1 MVSILRLHHNPLGQ
15 RGAFAS
21 IRAMSSDKTIF
32 TYQEALQTFP
42 KVRTLTSIAF
52 HQVES
57 LVNRIQ
63 SFEELNSRREELEEA
78 YQAIVEAWM
87 QQVTAL
93 GCEVKGLWLVDWDC
107 GHGAYCWRFPEETL
121 AYFHVDGEGD
131 QGRVP
136 VN

>member
-1 MVSILRLHHNPLGQ
+1 
-15 RGAFAS
+15 
-21 IRAMSSDKTIF
+21 MSTEKTIF
-32 TYQEALQTFP
+32 TYQEALEIFP

-78 YQAIVEAWM
+78 YQSIVEAWM
-87 QQVTAL
+87 QQVTEL

-107 GHGAYCWRFPEETL
+107 GHGYYCWRFPEETL
-121 AYFHVDGEGD
+121 AHFHDYDESY